1 MLSDEDGAV
10 DEEMPVVGAVLAGGQ
25 ARRMGGGDKCLLPVL
40 GRPILAHI
48 VERLSPQ
55 CGYLLLNANGDL
67 SRFAAFG
74 LPVVPDEAAQQA
86 GPLAGLLAAL
96 DHAAA
101 IRPQARDVLTVPG
114 DTPFLPRDLRARL
127 GEARQEAGAAIA
139 CAASGGR
146 THPVVA
152 LWPVRLRGDLRRA
165 LAEGERAVARF
176 ARRYPLAI
184 AQWPAEPDPFHN
196 VNTPED
202 LAATASRGD

>member
-1 MLSDEDGAV
+1 MG
-10 DEEMPVVGAVLAGGQ
+10 EERPVIGAVLAGGQ

-55 CGYLLLNANGDL
+55 CGYLLLNANGDPA
-67 SRFAAFG
+67 RFAAFG
-74 LPVVPDEAAQQA
+74 LPVVADEGENRA

-127 GEARQEAGAAIA
+127 EAARRETGAAIA

-152 LWPVRLRGDLRRA
+152 LWPVGLRSDLRRA

-184 AQWPAEPDPFHN
+184 AEWPAEPDPFHN
-196 VNTPED
+196 VNTPGD
-202 LAATASRGD
+202 LAAAESRGD